1 MLIIVTLVATLVAI
15 HREEEDNMSMQKSY
29 CKQMRYSGP
38 ESLAPS
44 DATKFDVLIQMEV
57 LAGCN
62 HGCLGCFVDKNI
74 DPAMNQMIIDRAKEL
89 TDGIKRT
96 GLNLREFVIG
106 PTDFFTATNTES
118 VLNNSVVQEIMR
130 EHTGA
135 RIAAPAKFDLATMDK
150 VKEIFAVLDD
160 EDKYRREMIIE
171 FIMPI
176 GRVEQ
181 MLNDDEYFNSV
192 MEKVEFF
199 KNNTPKQMDWSWTL
213 QASNVVGKK
222 IDKETYNKIVQKSVH
237 EYGTIVEMNPAFARA
252 PNQIIQRKNLFGWN
266 DFLGRVID
274 KDNSQETVMSMA
286 NLYCN
291 SINFVGLTIVPG
303 ENGPTTHLN
312 VMLHEQAFFLGN
324 KNLDVTGLTFEEI
337 LERKNELVT
346 KGINKSSKVSDCADC
361 KFAVACASRLIFEAQ
376 ESLNIDGCVMNKD
389 VLDQYNP
396 TDWTWNDDA
405 MEKLG
410 AIS

>member
-1 MLIIVTLVATLVAI
+1 MT
-15 HREEEDNMSMQKSY
+15 MQKSY

-44 DATKFDVLIQMEV
+44 DASKFDVLIQMEV
-57 LAGCN
+57 LAGCD

-74 DPAMNQMIIDRAKEL
+74 DPDMNQQIINRAKEL
-89 TDGIKRT
+89 ADGVKRT

-135 RIAAPAKFDLATMDK
+135 RIAAPAKFDKVSMDK
-150 VKEIFAVLDD
+150 LKQIFAILDD

-176 GRVEQ
+176 GRVGE
-181 MLNDDEYFNSV
+181 MLDDDDYFNSV

-199 KNNTPKQMDWSWTL
+199 KNDTPKQMDWSWTL

-222 IDKETYNKIVQKSVH
+222 IDKETYNRIIDKSVN
-237 EYGTIVEMNPAFARA
+237 EYETIVEMNPAFSRARS
-252 PNQIIQRKNLFGWN
+252 QLIQRHNLFSWN
-266 DFLGRVID
+266 EFLGKVID
-274 KDNSQETVMSMA
+274 ENNANETVMSMA

-312 VMLHEQAFFLGN
+312 VMLHEQAFFLDN
-324 KNLDVTGLTFEEI
+324 KSLDVTGLSFEEI
-337 LERKNELVT
+337 LERKNQLVS
-346 KGINKSSKVSDCADC
+346 KGINKSSQVKDCADC
-361 KFAVACASRLIFEAQ
+361 QFAVACASRLIFEAQ
-376 ESLNIDGCVMNKD
+376 ESLNVNGCVLNKE
-389 VLDQYNP
+389 VLDLYNP
-396 TDWTWNDDA
+396 YDFTWNDDA
-405 MEKLG
+405 ERAM
-410 AIS
+410 A

>member
-1 MLIIVTLVATLVAI
+1 
-15 HREEEDNMSMQKSY
+15 MSMQKSY

-44 DATKFDVLIQMEV
+44 SASKFDVLIQMEV
-57 LAGCN
+57 LAGCD

-74 DPAMNQMIIDRAKEL
+74 DPDMNQQIIDRAKEL
-89 TDGIKRT
+89 ADGVART

-106 PTDFFTATNTES
+106 PTDFFTAKNTES

-135 RIAAPAKFDLATMDK
+135 RIAAPAKFDIATMEK

-160 EDKYRREMIIE
+160 EDKYRRDMIIE

-176 GRVEQ
+176 GRVDQ
-181 MLNDDEYFNSV
+181 MLNDDEYFNNV

-222 IDKETYNKIVQKSVH
+222 IDKETYNKIIQKSVN
-237 EYGTIVEMNPAFARA
+237 EYETIVEMNPAFSRARS
-252 PNQIIQRKNLFGWN
+252 QLVQRRNLFGWN
-266 DFLGRVID
+266 EFLGKVID
-274 KDNSQETVMSMA
+274 EDNAQETVMSMA

-303 ENGPTTHLN
+303 EHGPTTHLN
-312 VMLHEQAFFLGN
+312 VMLHEQAFFLNN

-346 KGINKSSKVSDCADC
+346 KGINRSSKVSDCNGC
-361 KFAVACASRLIFEAQ
+361 QFAVACASRLIFEAQ
-376 ESLNIDGCVMNKD
+376 ETLNVDGCVLNKD
-389 VLDQYNP
+389 VLAEYNP
-396 TDWTWNDDA
+396 YDWTWNDDA

-410 AIS
+410 ATS

>member
-1 MLIIVTLVATLVAI
+1 MT
-15 HREEEDNMSMQKSY
+15 MQKLY

-57 LAGCN
+57 LAGCD

-89 TDGIKRT
+89 ADGVKRT

-135 RIAAPAKFDLATMDK
+135 RIAAPAKFDTATMDK
-150 VKEIFAVLDD
+150 VQQIFDILDD
-160 EDKYRREMIIE
+160 EDKYRRDMIIE

-181 MLNDDEYFNSV
+181 MLDDQDYFDSV

-199 KNNTPKQMDWSWTL
+199 KSGTPKQMDWSWTL

-222 IDKETYNKIVQKSVH
+222 IDKDTYNRIINKSVN
-237 EYGTIVEMNPAFARA
+237 EYETIVEMNPAFSRA
-252 PNQIIQRKNLFGWN
+252 KSEIIQRKNLFGWN
-266 DFLGRVID
+266 DFLGKVID
-274 KDNSQETVMSMA
+274 EDNANETVMSMA

-291 SINFVGLTIVPG
+291 SINFIGLTIVPG

-312 VMLHEQAFFLGN
+312 VMLHEQAFFLAN

-337 LERKNELVT
+337 LQRKNELVT
-346 KGINKSSKVSDCADC
+346 KGIHKSSKVKDCADC
-361 KFAVACASRLIFEAQ
+361 KFAIACANRLIFEAQ
-376 ESLNIDGCVMNKD
+376 DTLGIDGCVLNKE
-389 VLDQYNP
+389 VLDHYNP
-396 TDWTWNDDA
+396 FDFTWNDDA
-405 MEKLG
+405 IEKLG
-410 AIS
+410 AKG

>member
-1 MLIIVTLVATLVAI
+1 
-15 HREEEDNMSMQKSY
+15 
-29 CKQMRYSGP
+29 MRYSGP

-57 LAGCN
+57 LSGCD

-106 PTDFFTATNTES
+106 PTDFFTAENTES
-118 VLNNSVVQEIMR
+118 VLNNPTVQEIMR
-130 EHTGA
+130 EHKKA
-135 RIAAPAKFDLATMDK
+135 RIAAPAKFDKVSMDK
-150 VKEIFAVLDD
+150 LKHIFSILDD

-176 GRVEQ
+176 GRVKE
-181 MLNDDEYFNSV
+181 MLDDDDYYKEV
-192 MEKVEFF
+192 MRKVEFF
-199 KNNTPKQMDWSWTL
+199 KTGTPKQMDWSWTL
-213 QASNVVGKK
+213 QASNVVGKS
-222 IDKETYNKIVQKSVH
+222 IDKEVYNRIINKSVD
-237 EYGTIVEMNPAFARA
+237 EYETIVEMNPAFSRARS
-252 PNQIIQRKNLFGWN
+252 QLVKRKNLFAWN

-274 KDNSQETVMSMA
+274 KDNANETVMSMA

-312 VMLHEQAFFLGN
+312 VMLHEQAFFLDN

-337 LERKNELVT
+337 LQRKNELVT
-346 KGINKSSKVSDCADC
+346 KGIHKLSKIKDCSGC
-361 KFAVACASRLIFEAQ
+361 QFAIACSSRLIGEAQ
-376 ESLNIDGCVMNKD
+376 ESLNVKGCVMNKE
-389 VLDQYNP
+389 VLTHYNP
-396 TDWTWNDDA
+396 FDFTWNDDA
-405 MEKLG
+405 KEQLG

>member
-1 MLIIVTLVATLVAI
+1 
-15 HREEEDNMSMQKSY
+15 
-29 CKQMRYSGP
+29 MRYSGP

-44 DATKFDVLIQMEV
+44 DASKFDVLIQMEV
-57 LAGCN
+57 LAGCD

-74 DPAMNQMIIDRAKEL
+74 DPDMNQQIINRAKEL
-89 TDGIKRT
+89 ADGVKRT

-135 RIAAPAKFDLATMDK
+135 RIAAPAKFDKVSMDK
-150 VKEIFAVLDD
+150 LKQIFAILDD

-176 GRVEQ
+176 GRVGE
-181 MLNDDEYFNSV
+181 MLDDDDYFNSV

-199 KNNTPKQMDWSWTL
+199 KNDTPKQMDWSWTL

-222 IDKETYNKIVQKSVH
+222 IDKETYNRIIDKSVN
-237 EYGTIVEMNPAFARA
+237 EYETIVEMNPAFSRARS
-252 PNQIIQRKNLFGWN
+252 QLIQRHNLFSWN
-266 DFLGRVID
+266 EFLGKVID
-274 KDNSQETVMSMA
+274 ENNANETVMSMA

-312 VMLHEQAFFLGN
+312 VMLHEQAFFLDN
-324 KNLDVTGLTFEEI
+324 KNLDVTGLSFEEI
-337 LERKNELVT
+337 LERKNQLVS
-346 KGINKSSKVSDCADC
+346 KGINKSSQVKDCADC
-361 KFAVACASRLIFEAQ
+361 QFAVACASRLIFEAQ
-376 ESLNIDGCVMNKD
+376 ESLNVNGCVLNKE
-389 VLDQYNP
+389 VLDLYNP
-396 TDWTWNDDA
+396 YDFTWNDDA
-405 MEKLG
+405 ERAM
-410 AIS
+410 A

>member
-1 MLIIVTLVATLVAI
+1 MT
-15 HREEEDNMSMQKSY
+15 MQKSY

-74 DPAMNQMIIDRAKEL
+74 DPAMNQQIIDRAKEL
-89 TDGIKRT
+89 ADGVKRT

-118 VLNNSVVQEIMR
+118 VLNNPTVQEIMR

-135 RIAAPAKFDLATMDK
+135 RIAAPAKFDLATMER
-150 VKEIFAVLDD
+150 VQEIFNILDD
-160 EDKYRREMIIE
+160 EDKFRREMIIE

-176 GRVEQ
+176 SRVGQ
-181 MLNDDEYFNSV
+181 MLDDDEYYNEV
-192 MEKVEFF
+192 MRKVEFF

-222 IDKETYNKIVQKSVH
+222 IDKETYNRIIQRSVNDY
-237 EYGTIVEMNPAFARA
+237 ETIVEMNPAFSRA
-252 PNQIIQRKNLFGWN
+252 NSEIVQRKNLFSWN
-266 DFLGRVID
+266 EFLGKVID
-274 KDNSQETVMSMA
+274 EDNASETVMSMA
-286 NLYCN
+286 HLYCN
-291 SINFVGLTIVPG
+291 SINFIGITIVPG

-312 VMLHEQAFFLGN
+312 VMLHEQAFFLKN
-324 KNLDVTGLTFEEI
+324 KNLDVTGLTFEQI
-337 LERKNELVT
+337 LDRKNELVT
-346 KGINKSSKVSDCADC
+346 KGINKSSKVKDCSDC
-361 KFAVACASRLIFEAQ
+361 KFAVACANRLVFEAQ
-376 ESLNIDGCVMNKD
+376 ESLNVNGCVLNKE
-389 VLDQYNP
+389 VLEHYNP
-396 TDWTWNDDA
+396 YDFTWNDDA
-405 MEKLG
+405 MKKLG
-410 AIS
+410 AA

>member
-1 MLIIVTLVATLVAI
+1 MT
-15 HREEEDNMSMQKSY
+15 MQKSY

-44 DATKFDVLIQMEV
+44 DASKFDVLIQMEV
-57 LAGCN
+57 LAGCD

-74 DPAMNQMIIDRAKEL
+74 DPDMNQQIIDRAKEL
-89 TDGIKRT
+89 ADGVKRT

-118 VLNNSVVQEIMR
+118 VLNNPTVQKIMR

-135 RIAAPAKFDLATMDK
+135 RIAAPAKFDKVSMDK
-150 VKEIFAVLDD
+150 LRQIFAVLDD

-176 GRVEQ
+176 GRVSE
-181 MLNDDEYFNSV
+181 MLDDDEYFNQV

-199 KNNTPKQMDWSWTL
+199 KNETPKQMDWSWTL

-222 IDKETYNKIVQKSVH
+222 IDKDTYNRIIQKSVN
-237 EYGTIVEMNPAFARA
+237 EYETIVEMNPAFSRARS
-252 PNQIIQRKNLFGWN
+252 QLIQRNNLFAWN

-274 KDNSQETVMSMA
+274 KDNAIETVMSMA

-312 VMLHEQAFFLGN
+312 VMLHEQAFFLDN
-324 KNLDVTGLTFEEI
+324 KNLDVTDLSFEEI
-337 LERKNELVT
+337 LERKNQLVA
-346 KGINKSSKVSDCADC
+346 KGINKSASVKDCSDCQ
-361 KFAVACASRLIFEAQ
+361 FAVACASRLVFEAQ
-376 ESLNIDGCVMNKD
+376 ESLNVNGCVMNKD
-389 VLDQYNP
+389 VLDHYNP
-396 TDWTWNDDA
+396 YDFTWNDDA
-405 MEKLG
+405 ERAM
-410 AIS
+410 A

>member
-1 MLIIVTLVATLVAI
+1 MLIIVTLVATVVAI

-274 KDNSQETVMSMA
+274 KDNAQETVMSMA